1 MTRRL
6 SSRLSAV
13 TAHTTM
19 PVFATTKKGKCLCS
33 IHQFYYQELSEQP
46 GANPRSPA
54 VRNSMLIIPPKV
66 RNLGTQE
73 LQFVVLNYRI
83 NDCIIASVGCVGD
96 DSITLVKL

>member
-1 MTRRL
+1 
-6 SSRLSAV
+6 
-13 TAHTTM
+13 M
-19 PVFATTKKGKCLCS
+19 PVFATKKKKKASASVVYISS
-33 IHQFYYQELSEQP
+33 IIRNLQN
-46 GANPRSPA
+46 NPRSPA
-54 VRNSMLIIPPKV
+54 VRNSMLIIPPEV